1 MPKSLCL
8 GLTLALT
15 LSLPVLAAPD
25 QVWQDVP
32 EQAKLAIALD
42 WAPGQWDLLMRQPRI
57 QKLFQ
62 EGLKELLTIQDFG
75 WDWEKDV
82 LPNLGSQAVMA
93 ADFSSKENPWLSFS
107 LILKNPA
114 PFENYLDQQAE
125 AEEIES
131 HILASGETVFVLT
144 RDADMG
150 DLQAELVAAAIV
162 QGRLRILVAQDLE
175 QVERLLKSPGM
186 WPKVQARIQARIQA
200 HPQQGLWFF
209 GEPHHFNYLSG
220 LVFGAATEKEPPLN
234 FPSLMGMGVDER
246 GLYGQAWQQDLPILG
261 KPLDLQA
268 LSPLVDADSFF
279 FQAFTLKTPLIESLK
294 TLTEQIG
301 ASVFQNEFERWEQAL
316 LKHTDI
322 AWPQFWAGLNGQM
335 AWSAALSPDSKERM
349 PILQSYLGLEQP
361 SQSLQALKKMR
372 LNPRPFGELFAGPYV
387 KRAQSSSVKAN
398 AHTLQTIVET
408 FGVDHS
414 GLYPED
420 MTSLLKAAKGE
431 NTYWKDFKNP
441 LTQQSGIGKALDSF
455 SNFKRQ
461 GFPVSA
467 AGQIFYEPLGKRQS
481 LDPKNPKLGGYP
493 GYRIYAYLFDGSV
506 HVLTPDDTWELKEP
520 LTLKPW
526 PETPDQ
532 GWRMTWQPDATHAS
546 LLQLTYSLENEK
558 LPLWLSE
565 NQGFLR
571 LSTHSE
577 PLLTKPKASLL
588 QSPEFLAARTQSAP
602 RQVVYLQIPKLLN
615 LGAQVDKDIPAAL
628 SNCVQHVE
636 HFVLE
641 ESATPEGSEMRF
653 RLQADMN
660 KLDIVAIERCFE
672 QDAEKQKRAD
682 QHDYHLTML
691 RMNRNLLKTTLLLA
705 QAEDES
711 FPPNLEA
718 LANSSAGEFLT
729 SFDFKN
735 PVTEV
740 SGIGVRGS
748 LVDYADFVASGPG
761 TLPGMLIYQP
771 LTTAGKITGYKL
783 YMSDAQGQL
792 ILTDKGEPDVISAD
806 SD

>member
-62 EGLKELLTIQDFG
+62 EGLKELVTAQDFG

-82 LPNLGSQAVMA
+82 LPHLGSQVAVA
-93 ADFSSKENPWLSFS
+93 ADFSSEENPWLSIS
-107 LILKNPA
+107 LMLKNPA
-114 PFENYLDQQAE
+114 PFQDYLDKQAE

-150 DLQAELVAAAIV
+150 TFSAELVVAAIV
-162 QGRLRILVAQDLE
+162 QGRLRIVVAQGLE
-175 QVERLLKSPGM
+175 QVENLLKSPGL
-186 WPKVQARIQARIQA
+186 WPKVQARVQA

-209 GEPHHFNYLSG
+209 GEPHHFNRLSG
-220 LVFGAATEKEPPLN
+220 LLFGAATEKEPPMN
-234 FPSLMGMGVDER
+234 FPSLMGMGVDAR
-246 GLYGQAWQQDLPILG
+246 GLYGQAWQQDLPVLG
-261 KPLDLQA
+261 KALDLNA
-268 LSPLVDADSFF
+268 LAPMVSADSFF

-294 TLTEQIG
+294 TLTEQVG
-301 ASVFQNEFERWEQAL
+301 ASVFQAEFERWEQAL

-322 AWPQFWAGLNGQM
+322 AWPQFWAGLNGQL
-335 AWSAALSPDSKERM
+335 AWSAALSPDSKDRT
-349 PILQSYLGLEQP
+349 PTLQTYLGLQQP
-361 SQSLQALKKMR
+361 AQSFQALKAMR
-372 LNPRPFGELFAGPYV
+372 LNPQPFGELFAGPYV

-398 AHTLQTIVET
+398 AHTLQTMVET
-408 FGVDHS
+408 FGVDHG

-431 NTYWKDFKNP
+431 NAYWKDVTNP

-467 AGQIFYEPLGKRQS
+467 AGQVFYEPLGKRQS

-493 GYRIYAYLFDGSV
+493 GYRVYAYLSEGEV
-506 HVLTPDDTWELKEP
+506 AVLTNDDIWELKEP

-532 GWRMTWQPDATHAS
+532 GWRMTWQPDAAHS
-546 LLQLTYSLENEK
+546 PLLQLTYSLRNEK
-558 LPLWLSE
+558 LPLWLAE

-571 LSTHSE
+571 LSTRPE
-577 PLLTKPKASLL
+577 PLLTKPAASLL
-588 QSPEFLAARTQSAP
+588 QAPEFQAARLQSAP

-615 LGAQVDKDIPAAL
+615 LGAQVDEDIPAAL
-628 SNCVQHVE
+628 PNCVQHVE

-641 ESATPEGSEMRF
+641 ESATPEGSELHF

-660 KLDIVAIERCFE
+660 KLDIGAMERCFE
-672 QDAEKQKRAD
+672 QDAQKQKQAN
-682 QHDYHLTML
+682 QHEYHLVML
-691 RMNRNLLKTTLLLA
+691 KMNRNLLKTTLLLA

-718 LANSSAGEFLT
+718 LAKSSAGELLT

-740 SGIGVRGS
+740 SGLGVRGS
-748 LVDYADFVASGPG
+748 LVDYADFAAAGPG
-761 TLPGMLIYQP
+761 TLPGMIIYQP
-771 LTTAGKITGYKL
+771 LLTAGKVMGYKL
-783 YMSDAQGQL
+783 YMTDAHGQL
-792 ILTDKGEPDVISAD
+792 ILNEKGDPDVLSPE